1 MRDAGAHTI
10 PTPPL
15 CLRRGVIGAE
25 CPLVP
30 RRGAPGPRQGSGP
43 SRARS
48 PRPGRMTD
56 ACGGGEDAA
65 APASS
70 LDASD
75 PELHYEEE
83 EEEENESEPSDS
95 SSIFSDDSVYPC
107 YELSPGAGGAGGL
120 SLYQCCARNDAKL
133 VQERLEHGV
142 TRSEAT
148 ELDINGRNGLM
159 VACCKGFVDIVP
171 LLQKCPY
178 LNVNQQDKDGNTAL
192 MMAAQAGHITIVNYL
207 LNYYPALEVDKR
219 DPRGLTALMKAAVQ
233 GRQDCVATLLL
244 AGADLE
250 AVDPIKGKTAREWA
264 SFTGRFET
272 TVRIRT
278 LLRRPRAEQFGTQY
292 RPEWPALAELV
303 AKALSPK
310 SRTKRLSEKIRSI
323 FTFNF
328 PRNPEED
335 GVMDHMVRMTT
346 SLASPFVATA
356 CQTICPNSPP
366 EVGKRRLSVPEILG
380 QHVPDPDVEPESCP
394 STGASSCNGQAV
406 SEIRLLQPRQPAGGL
421 LRFLPPRLRR
431 INSIFPGEPIP
442 KIKVSKASCP
452 PAGSRER
459 RQRGKD
465 KHLLQPP
472 KWRYKELKEE
482 KKKAEEEKNEGK
494 KKKGEKKR

>member
-1 MRDAGAHTI
+1 
-10 PTPPL
+10 
-15 CLRRGVIGAE
+15 
-25 CPLVP
+25 
-30 RRGAPGPRQGSGP
+30 
-43 SRARS
+43 
-48 PRPGRMTD
+48 MTD
-56 ACGGGEDAA
+56 ACGGGEHAA
-65 APASS
+65 APTSS

-83 EEEENESEPSDS
+83 EEEEDESEPSDT

-107 YELSPGAGGAGGL
+107 YELSLGAGSAEDL
-120 SLYQCCARNDAKL
+120 SLYQCCTRNDAKL
-133 VQERLEHGV
+133 VRERLEHGV

-159 VACCKGFVDIVP
+159 VACYKGFADIVP

-178 LNVNQQDKDGNTAL
+178 INVNQQDKDGNTAL

-233 GRQDCVATLLL
+233 GQQDCVAALLL
-244 AGADLE
+244 AGADLQ

-264 SFTGRFET
+264 AFTGRFET
-272 TVRIRT
+272 TVRIQS
-278 LLRRPRAEQFGTQY
+278 LLRHPRAEQFSTRY

-310 SRTKRLSEKIRSI
+310 SRGKRLSEKIRSM

-328 PRNPEED
+328 PHDPEED

-366 EVGKRRLSVPEILG
+366 EVGKCRLSVPEILG
-380 QHVPDPDVEPESCP
+380 QHVPDPDTKPEPTSCP

-406 SEIRLLQPRQPAGGL
+406 SEIRLLPLRRPASGL
-421 LRFLPPRLRR
+421 LSFLPLRLRR
-431 INSIFPGEPIP
+431 GNSIFPGEPIP

-452 PAGSRER
+452 PARSREW
-459 RQRGKD
+459 RQRRGD
-465 KHLLQPP
+465 KNLLQPP

-482 KKKAEEEKNEGK
+482 KRAAKEAKSEEK
-494 KKKGEKKR
+494 KKKGGKRC

>member
-1 MRDAGAHTI
+1 
-10 PTPPL
+10 
-15 CLRRGVIGAE
+15 
-25 CPLVP
+25 
-30 RRGAPGPRQGSGP
+30 
-43 SRARS
+43 
-48 PRPGRMTD
+48 MTD
-56 ACGGGEDAA
+56 ACGGGEHAA

-83 EEEENESEPSDS
+83 EEEEEESEPSDT

-107 YELSPGAGGAGGL
+107 YELSLGTGGAGDL

-148 ELDINGRNGLM
+148 ELDVNGRNGLM
-159 VACCKGFVDIVP
+159 VACYKGFVDIVA
-171 LLQKCPY
+171 LLHKCPY
-178 LNVNQQDKDGNTAL
+178 INVNQQDKDGNTAL

-207 LNYYPALEVDKR
+207 LNYYPALEMDKR

-233 GRQDCVATLLL
+233 GRQDCVAALLL
-244 AGADLE
+244 AGADLQ

-264 SFTGRFET
+264 AFTGRFET
-272 TVRIRT
+272 TVRIRS
-278 LLRRPRAEQFGTQY
+278 LLRRPQAEQFGSQY

-310 SRTKRLSEKIRSI
+310 SRGKRLSEKIRSM
-323 FTFNF
+323 FTFSF
-328 PRNPEED
+328 PHDPEED

-380 QHVPDPDVEPESCP
+380 QHVPDPDAEPEPTLCP
-394 STGASSCNGQAV
+394 GTGASSCNGQAV
-406 SEIRLLQPRQPAGGL
+406 SEIRLLPPRWLAGGL
-421 LRFLPPRLRR
+421 LSFLPLWLRR
-431 INSIFPGEPIP
+431 RNSIFPGEPIP
-442 KIKVSKASCP
+442 KIKVSKASGS

-459 RQRGKD
+459 RQRGGNKD
-465 KHLLQPP
+465 LLQPP

-482 KKKAEEEKNEGK
+482 KRAAKEEKTKE
-494 KKKGEKKR
+494 KKKGKKRC